1 MGLVLKLVLTLG
13 TAGTLTTSWTL
24 SLATY
29 YLLTKPSVLQK
40 LKTELQAAIP
50 DLSTPPPLATLE
62 NLPYL
67 TAVVQEAI
75 RLGYG
80 ASGRITSIAPDET
93 MTLNSGGR
101 EWKIPAGT
109 PASMTIMLLH
119 HDENLFPDSRAFR
132 PERWLENPR
141 LDRHLYSFG
150 KGTRQCVGINL
161 AYAELSLTLSKI
173 FRVYGSRGYRRVDD
187 LGVLELFETDYR
199 DVECVA
205 DMFIPKM
212 WKGTKGVRIRV
223 VD

>member
-1 MGLVLKLVLTLG
+1 MLTPN

-24 SLATY
+24 SLAMY
-29 YLLTKPSVLQK
+29 YLLTTPSILQK
-40 LKTELQAAIP
+40 LKTELDTAIP
-50 DLSTPPPLATLE
+50 NPSKSPPLATVD

-80 ASGRITSIAPDET
+80 GSGRITNIAPDET
-93 MTLNSGGR
+93 MTLKSGGK
-101 EWKIPAGT
+101 EWIIPAGT
-109 PASMTIMLLH
+109 PTSMTIMLLH
-119 HDENLFPDSRAFR
+119 HDENIFPDSRAFR

-141 LDRHLYSFG
+141 LDKHLYSFG

-161 AYAELSLTLSKI
+161 AHAELSLTLSKI
-173 FRVYGSRGYRRVDD
+173 FRVYGSVGYRHPND
-187 LGVLELFETDYR
+187 LGALELFETEYR

-223 VD
+223 VE